1 MKKLLSLLLAAAMV
15 LSLAAC
21 IAREED
27 TGGIVIWHDKEDA
40 VAQVLQAYLDEA
52 LPDLDITLEKKTSLT
67 DSLKLVGND
76 PSSAPD
82 MFIFAH
88 DKIGVFA
95 EMGILADIEGLLPE
109 GELENYLDMTT
120 EAAAYKGTAYQLPLY
135 FETLLFMYNRRY
147 MTDDKA
153 PSTTEELY
161 AYMQANTGRDRYGF
175 VEQHSTAYYS
185 AAWIHGFGGEIIS
198 ADSMQIYKGL
208 DVGTAKVTPEETRGI
223 PHHGVDILQPDE
235 PFSVA
240 DFTALA
246 GALEREI
253 SGRGHLPILVGGTG
267 LYVQSFLYGVRFAA
281 EKTPDGLREQLA
293 AELNEKGPE
302 AMYAE
307 LQAVDPE
314 AAAAIHP
321 NNHVRVLRALEHYR
335 ATGKKLS
342 EQKADSLPPEKPY
355 RSLILGLD
363 FPERA
368 QLYRRI
374 DLRVEMDAVPVEE
387 IESSVRGESSADVR
401 ARVLEARRRQTV
413 RYAGLPFHC
422 NAQLD
427 QPGIERFCGLDATAS
442 KLLRQAVERF
452 RLSMRAYGRIR
463 KVARTVADLA
473 GHDAIQVGDVA
484 LALQFR
490 TADGPY
496 GG

>member
-1 MKKLLSLLLAAAMV
+1 MDGSCNNKHPVLAVVGPTASGKTALGV
-15 LSLAAC
+15 ALA
-21 IAREED
+21 
-27 TGGIVIWHDKEDA
+27 
-40 VAQVLQAYLDEA
+40 
-52 LPDLDITLEKKTSLT
+52 
-67 DSLKLVGND
+67 
-76 PSSAPD
+76 
-82 MFIFAH
+82 
-88 DKIGVFA
+88 
-95 EMGILADIEGLLPE
+95 
-109 GELENYLDMTT
+109 
-120 EAAAYKGTAYQLPLY
+120 
-135 FETLLFMYNRRY
+135 
-147 MTDDKA
+147 
-153 PSTTEELY
+153 
-161 AYMQANTGRDRYGF
+161 
-175 VEQHSTAYYS
+175 EQ
-185 AAWIHGFGGEIIS
+185 FGGEIIS

-246 GALEREI
+246 GALEHKI

-374 DLRVEMDAVPVEE
+374 DLRVDQMMEQDLLNEAKRVWEHRDTYKTAAQAIGYKEFFPYFA
-387 IESSVRGESSADVR
+387 GESALAPCVEKLKQASRNYAKRQLTWFRHMEDICWLDASAPDVR
-401 ARVLEARRRQTV
+401 E
-413 RYAGLPFHC
+413 
-422 NAQLD
+422 
-427 QPGIERFCGLDATAS
+427 
-442 KLLRQAVERF
+442 QAACLTNEF
-452 RLSMRAYGRIR
+452 
-463 KVARTVADLA
+463 LA
-473 GHDAIQVGDVA
+473 KG
-484 LALQFR
+484 
-490 TADGPY
+490 
-496 GG
+496 